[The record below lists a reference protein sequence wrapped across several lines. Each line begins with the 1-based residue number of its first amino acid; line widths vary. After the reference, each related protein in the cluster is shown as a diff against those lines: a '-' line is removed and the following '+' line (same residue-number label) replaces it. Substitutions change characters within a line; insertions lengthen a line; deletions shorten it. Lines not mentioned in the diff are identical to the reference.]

1 MTIDIKPVSLMVV
14 VSIPEGKAAIE
25 NFLSELEDI
34 EIVGLA
40 YNNRT
45 AIQQLKSIQPDVLL
59 IDVMLLR
66 LRSIEIISYVSSIQS
81 DVKIL
86 ALSPGDPPHDRIILA
101 VQAGAL
107 GYVSWDATPAEISAA
122 IQKVFYGEYYLPL
135 EATYEILQEVAP
147 ELKSFAEEKRT
158 KIFEILLGLV
168 PLVGVISGMTGFL
181 WREYWEQ
188 IGVRAVDLGAIAT
201 MHATDLV
208 IIFFMILGIVGPL
221 LFINTWMGMIG
232 DWLNEQPRATKI
244 FRKGQR
250 IKIGKLSIGRLLF
263 GAWMGRLILVLVV
276 LITTLPLKLTGGKML
291 SLFIGVV
298 MALVFLAHIIGIKD
312 ELPTLLKLIDNEF
325 KPNLIFLGVLY
336 LIFLFVVGIEV
347 YVIGPDLRTDGLHG
361 FLAPEVLGFLAQPAM
376 LYDVGGK
383 YQPLGVLYLGG
394 NGDRNVLYD
403 PCTKTVRFFPVSSS
417 SVELID
423 EVQCSSPQ

>member
-1 MTIDIKPVSLMVV
+1 MTINVKPISLMVV
-14 VSIPEGKAAIE
+14 ASIPEGKAAIQ
-25 NFLSELEDI
+25 NFLSELKNVD
-34 EIVGLA
+34 IVGLA
-40 YNNRT
+40 YNKRT

-66 LRSIEIISYVSSIQS
+66 LHSIDIISYVFSIQS

-122 IQKVFYGEYYLPL
+122 IQKVFHGEYYLPL

-147 ELKSFAEEKRT
+147 ELKIFAEERRT
-158 KIFEILLGLV
+158 KIFETLLGLI
-168 PLVGVISGMTGFL
+168 PLFGVLSAITVFL

-188 IGVRAVDLGAIAT
+188 VGVRAMDLGAVAT
-201 MHATDLV
+201 MRATDFAIV
-208 IIFFMILGIVGPL
+208 FFMILGIVGPL
-221 LFINTWMGMIG
+221 LFINTWMRMIG
-232 DWLNEQPRATKI
+232 NWLNVQSRAMKI
-244 FRKGQR
+244 ITKGQK
-250 IKIGKLSIGRLLF
+250 IKIGKLSIGKLLF
-263 GAWMGRLILVLVV
+263 GHWTERLIIVVVV
-276 LITTLPLKLTGGKML
+276 LITTLPLNLTGGKMI

-312 ELPTLLKLIDNEF
+312 ELPTFLKMIDNEV
-325 KPNLIFLGVLY
+325 KPNLLLLAGLS
-336 LIFLFVVGIEV
+336 LIFVFVVGIEV

-361 FLAPEVLGFLAQPAM
+361 FLAPEVLGFSAQPAM

-417 SVELID
+417 SVELIE
-423 EVQCSSPQ
+423 EVQCSSP

>member
-1 MTIDIKPVSLMVV
+1 MTINVKPISLMVV
-14 VSIPEGKAAIE
+14 ASIPEGKAAIQ
-25 NFLSELEDI
+25 NFLSELKNID
-34 EIVGLA
+34 IVGLA
-40 YNNRT
+40 YNKRT

-66 LRSIEIISYVSSIQS
+66 LRSIDIISYVFSIQS

-122 IQKVFYGEYYLPL
+122 IQKVFHGEYYLPL

-147 ELKSFAEEKRT
+147 ELKSFAEERRT
-158 KIFEILLGLV
+158 KIFETLLGLI
-168 PLVGVISGMTGFL
+168 PLFGVLSAITVFL

-188 IGVRAVDLGAIAT
+188 VGVRAMDLGAVAT
-201 MHATDLV
+201 MRATDFAIV
-208 IIFFMILGIVGPL
+208 FFMILGIVGPL
-221 LFINTWMGMIG
+221 LFINTWMRMIG
-232 DWLNEQPRATKI
+232 NWLNVQSRAMKI
-244 FRKGQR
+244 ITKGQK
-250 IKIGKLSIGRLLF
+250 IKIGKLSIGKLLF
-263 GAWMGRLILVLVV
+263 GPWTGRLIIVVVV
-276 LITTLPLKLTGGKML
+276 LITTLPLNLTGGKMI

-312 ELPTLLKLIDNEF
+312 ELPTFLKMIDNEV
-325 KPNLIFLGVLY
+325 KPNLLLLAGLS
-336 LIFLFVVGIEV
+336 LIFVFVVGIEV

-361 FLAPEVLGFLAQPAM
+361 FLAPEVLGFSAQPAM

-417 SVELID
+417 SVELIE
-423 EVQCSSPQ
+423 EVQCSSP